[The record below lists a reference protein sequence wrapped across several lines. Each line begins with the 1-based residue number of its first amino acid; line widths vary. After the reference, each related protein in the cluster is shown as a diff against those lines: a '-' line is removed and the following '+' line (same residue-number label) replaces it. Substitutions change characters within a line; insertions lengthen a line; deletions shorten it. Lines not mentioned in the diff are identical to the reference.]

1 LEIRFIE
8 FTKNQFNQRNNILAE
23 LKSVNI
29 GSKDVIWNY
38 LATLLQIGSGVL
50 LFPILLRMLSSEVI
64 GIWAIFM
71 TIGSLTNLL
80 DFGFSPSFT
89 RNVTYIISG
98 VNRLISK
105 GIDQSDKQEKINYE
119 LLSGTIRAMQWFYRR
134 MSLFALTLLLF
145 AGTLYMHHILET
157 KYTGA
162 DSNII
167 YIAWFLFCIVN
178 AYNIYTL
185 YYDSLLM
192 GCGFV
197 MKSKQLIIISQLV
210 YLGLSTALILSNFGL
225 LSIVIAQAVSLLIR
239 RILSHHFFYND
250 GLKKE
255 LASVSNTNYREVIKA
270 ITPNSIKLGITGLG
284 AFLVLQ
290 SSVLVG
296 SAYLE
301 LSELAS
307 YGITIQIINV
317 IASLSWVY
325 FNSYI
330 PKIARLRVN
339 EDLLTIRKIYMKSI
353 LAMFFTYF
361 AGAVVLIITGQRLL
375 DVLGSQTSLL
385 SAGMI
390 LALIIISMLEKN
402 HAMAGSILLLR
413 NEVPFFKAA
422 IISGICTVLLLF
434 LFTGTFSLGIWG
446 MIIAPGIVQLVY
458 QNWKWPLVLHNEL
471 NNKENG

>member
-1 LEIRFIE
+1 
-8 FTKNQFNQRNNILAE
+8 LAE

-29 GSKDVIWNY
+29 GRKDVIWNY

-50 LFPILLRMLSSEVI
+50 LFPIILRILSSEQI

-71 TIGSLTNLL
+71 TIGSLTSLL

-89 RNVTYIISG
+89 RNITYIISG
-98 VNRLISK
+98 VNKLISK
-105 GIDQSDKQEKINYE
+105 GIDQADKQESINYE
-119 LLSGTIRAMQWFYRR
+119 LLSDTIKAMQWFYRR
-134 MSLFALTLLLF
+134 MSLIALILLTV
-145 AGTLYMHHILET
+145 AGTWYMHHILET
-157 KYTGA
+157 KYTA
-162 DSNII
+162 DDSTTI

-197 MKSKQLIIISQLV
+197 MKSKQLIIISQFV
-210 YLGLSTALILSNFGL
+210 YLGLSTILIFSDFGL

-239 RILSHHFFYND
+239 RILSHHFFYTE
-250 GLKKE
+250 GLKAE
-255 LASVSNTNYREVIKA
+255 LAKVNSSNYREVIKA
-270 ITPNSIKLGITGLG
+270 ITPNSVKLGVSGLG

-290 SSVLVG
+290 SSVLIG
-296 SAYLE
+296 SAYLN

-330 PKIARLRVN
+330 PNIARLRVN
-339 EDLLTIRKIYMKSI
+339 EDLFAIRKIYRKSLI
-353 LAMFFTYF
+353 AMTMTYI
-361 AGAVVLIITGQRLL
+361 AGALVLVFAGQRLL
-375 DVLGSQTSLL
+375 DFLGSQTALL
-385 SAGMI
+385 GSVMI
-390 LALIIISMLEKN
+390 VIIIIISFLEKN

-413 NEVPFFKAA
+413 NEVPFFRAA

-434 LFTGTFSLGIWG
+434 LLTGTFNLGIWG
-446 MIIAPGIVQLVY
+446 MIVAPGIVQLVY
-458 QNWKWPLVLHNEL
+458 QNWKWPLVLHQEFNYT
-471 NNKENG
+471 KNG

>member
-1 LEIRFIE
+1 MVIRYLIYIAEQFKQ
-8 FTKNQFNQRNNILAE
+8 KNDILAE

-29 GSKDVIWNY
+29 GRKDVFWNY

-50 LFPILLRMLSSEVI
+50 LFPIILRMLSSELI

-98 VNRLISK
+98 VNKLISK
-105 GIDQSDKQEKINYE
+105 GIDQSDKQESINYE
-119 LLSGTIRAMQWFYRR
+119 LLSGTIRAMKWFYRR
-134 MSLFALTLLLF
+134 MALIALILLIF
-145 AGTLYMHHILET
+145 AGTWYMHHILEN

-162 DSNII
+162 DANSI

-197 MKSKQLIIISQLV
+197 MKSKQLIIISQFV
-210 YLGLSTALILSNFGL
+210 YIGLSTVLILSNYGL
-225 LSIVIAQAVSLLIR
+225 LSIVIAQAVSLLLR
-239 RILSHHFFYND
+239 RFLSQHFFYNN

-255 LASVSNTNYREVIKA
+255 LANAGNTNYREIIKA

-290 SSVLVG
+290 SSVLIG

-307 YGITIQIINV
+307 YGITVQIINV

-330 PKIARLRVN
+330 PNIARLRVN
-339 EDLLTIRKIYMKSI
+339 EDLISIRKIYMKS
-353 LAMFFTYF
+353 LFAMLLTYI
-361 AGAVVLIITGQRLL
+361 AGAVVLIYAGQLLL

-390 LALIIISMLEKN
+390 LLIIVISLLEKN

-434 LFTGTFSLGIWG
+434 LFTGTLNLGIWG
-446 MIIAPGIVQLVY
+446 MILAPGIVQLIY
-458 QNWKWPLVLHNEL
+458 QNWKWPLVLYKEL
-471 NNKENG
+471 NNTKHG

>member
-1 LEIRFIE
+1 MK
-8 FTKNQFNQRNNILAE
+8 FTKKQLTQTNDILAV

-29 GSKDVIWNY
+29 GRRDVFWNY

-50 LFPILLRMLSSEVI
+50 LFPIILRMLSSELI
-64 GIWAIFM
+64 GIWAIFI

-134 MSLFALTLLLF
+134 MSLFALILLLF
-145 AGTLYMHHILET
+145 AGTLFMQHILEN

-162 DSNII
+162 DSNSI
-167 YIAWFLFCIVN
+167 YIAWFLFCMVN
-178 AYNIYTL
+178 AYNVYTL

-197 MKSKQLIIISQLV
+197 MKSKQLIIISQIV
-210 YLGLSTALILSNFGL
+210 YLGLATVLIFSNFGL

-239 RILSHHFFYND
+239 RILSYHFFYNN

-290 SSVLVG
+290 SSVLIG

-317 IASLSWVY
+317 IASLSLVY

-330 PKIARLRVN
+330 PTIAQLRVN
-339 EDLLTIRKIYMKSI
+339 EDLLAIRKIYWKSV
-353 LAMFFTYF
+353 LALLSTYV
-361 AGAVVLIITGQRLL
+361 AGALVLIVAGQRLL
-375 DVLGSQTSLL
+375 DVLGSQTSML

-390 LALIIISMLEKN
+390 LLIMIISLFEKN
-402 HAMAGSILLLR
+402 HAMAGSILLLK

-422 IISGICTVLLLF
+422 IISGICTVVLLF
-434 LFTGTFSLGIWG
+434 LFTGSFKMEIWG
-446 MIIAPGIVQLVY
+446 MILAPGIVQLVY
-458 QNWKWPLVLHNEL
+458 QNWKWPLVLYKEL
-471 NNKENG
+471 NNTKHG